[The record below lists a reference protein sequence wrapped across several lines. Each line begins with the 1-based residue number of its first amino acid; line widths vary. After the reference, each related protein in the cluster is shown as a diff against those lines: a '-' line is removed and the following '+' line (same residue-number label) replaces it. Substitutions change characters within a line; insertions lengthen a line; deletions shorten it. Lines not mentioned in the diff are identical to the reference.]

1 MQSIKNTAARIAVR
15 LLRPWSLGARVY
27 AGILVVALSI
37 ALYFSYSWYSQK
49 RLAGITHDILDKR
62 IVVILMADRIKETM
76 LSDQASLL
84 HYAATRDS
92 SDLQEFSGLGRATIE
107 QMDALRRET
116 ASPEIHQELDLL
128 QTEVQDYFA
137 QARKLVGLVNAQDLP
152 PKTGL
157 FKAARWAHDR
167 PQALKRLDFASGDSR
182 IRLARINALCDE
194 LIVLNQ
200 RALQDARQDMNR
212 ILAAG
217 ARDARLAG
225 LLVGLILLLVAIGHL
240 RSILGPLRALIA
252 GIKRVEEGDLGSE
265 IPIIRQD
272 EIGKLTLSFNRMTR
286 RILEQREQ
294 LVQLTITDGLTGL
307 YNLRH
312 FRVILKQ
319 EMDRAR
325 RTGHPFSLLMI
336 DVDHFKPY
344 NDSQGHEA
352 GNELL
357 KAIASILKE
366 TVRDIDA
373 AARYGG
379 DEFAVVLP
387 NASEPE
393 ARTLAERIE
402 KGAAADG
409 RATLS
414 IGGAT
419 FPRHASS
426 MDDLLRRS
434 DEALY
439 AAKRAGRGC
448 IRWSDAPAADP
459 PAWVRD

>member
-1 MQSIKNTAARIAVR
+1 
-15 LLRPWSLGARVY
+15 
-27 AGILVVALSI
+27 
-37 ALYFSYSWYSQK
+37 
-49 RLAGITHDILDKR
+49 
-62 IVVILMADRIKETM
+62 
-76 LSDQASLL
+76 
-84 HYAATRDS
+84 
-92 SDLQEFSGLGRATIE
+92 
-107 QMDALRRET
+107 
-116 ASPEIHQELDLL
+116 LDLL